1 MMMVLVV
8 AHETA
13 IIKHNCSIGDLKE
26 ALLCPINLLNLQ
38 HQPEQ
43 AIQCLS
49 SDVIFW
55 PQITFPLI
63 RINGHNSPSK

>member
-1 MMMVLVV
+1 MVLVV

-43 AIQCLS
+43 AIQCGQCYFFGEIS
-49 SDVIFW
+49 AIPASD
-55 PQITFPLI
+55 
-63 RINGHNSPSK
+63 SPKF